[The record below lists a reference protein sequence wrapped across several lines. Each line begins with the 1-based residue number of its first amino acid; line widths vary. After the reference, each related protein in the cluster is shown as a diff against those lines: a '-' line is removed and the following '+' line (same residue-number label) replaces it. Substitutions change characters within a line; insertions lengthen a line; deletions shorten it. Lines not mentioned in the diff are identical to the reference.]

1 MSELQLWCVEVTQ
14 TWEASGIAWVWAD
27 SQRAA
32 TRAAEAEVE
41 LDVFDATDD
50 TSCMA
55 RSVPFADIERIK
67 PVGEWLLMPD
77 GSEAKDIDEFR
88 SALTPEM
95 QFVLQ
100 QREWER
106 NGQLT
111 LEAAQ

>member
-1 MSELQLWCVEVTQ
+1 MAELQLWCVEVTQ
-14 TWEASGIAWVWAD
+14 KWEASGIAWVWAE
-27 SQRAA
+27 SLRAA

-41 LDVFDATDD
+41 LDVLDATDD
-50 TSCMA
+50 TSSMA
-55 RSVPFADIERIK
+55 RRVPFADIERIK

-77 GSEAKDIDEFR
+77 GTEAKDIDEFR
-88 SALTPEM
+88 SVLTPEM

-111 LEAAQ
+111 IEAAQ